1 MSDPTPR
8 LSLSRRE
15 AAEVVGLSKETIARA
30 IRSGALKAKR
40 TGKDGNGKDVIKLSD
55 LNAWLDSLEDA

>member
-1 MSDPTPR
+1 MNAPTPR

-15 AAEVVGLSKETIARA
+15 AAEAVGYSKETIARA

-40 TGKDGNGKDVIKLSD
+40 SGKNGNGKDTILLTD